1 MEIKN
6 RSLRSFEGAMKHCSI
21 FGLGGHGR
29 VVIDAAETQKIRCFG
44 FDDNFQKIELLTKNI
59 AIGGNYD
66 DFVKSK
72 NRIVAIGDNQIRKK
86 LVTKDRIYDDFS
98 VVHISARVSHSSIL
112 KEGCMVLAAAVLNAN
127 CKIGRSTI
135 INTNAVVEHDCQIGD
150 FVHLAPGC
158 ILCGSV
164 TVSDEVFIGAGA
176 IINPGI
182 KIGRGAIIGAGSV
195 IINDVYDNQ
204 TIVGNP
210 GRVLR

>member
-72 NRIVAIGDNQIRKK
+72 K
-86 LVTKDRIYDDFS
+86 S
-98 VVHISARVSHSSIL
+98 PCVVKSSIAFINL
-112 KEGCMVLAAAVLNAN
+112 
-127 CKIGRSTI
+127 STPGSNFQASLFDVSKFIPYRNI
-135 INTNAVVEHDCQIGD
+135 I
-150 FVHLAPGC
+150 L
-158 ILCGSV
+158 
-164 TVSDEVFIGAGA
+164 
-176 IINPGI
+176 
-182 KIGRGAIIGAGSV
+182 
-195 IINDVYDNQ
+195 
-204 TIVGNP
+204 
-210 GRVLR
+210 